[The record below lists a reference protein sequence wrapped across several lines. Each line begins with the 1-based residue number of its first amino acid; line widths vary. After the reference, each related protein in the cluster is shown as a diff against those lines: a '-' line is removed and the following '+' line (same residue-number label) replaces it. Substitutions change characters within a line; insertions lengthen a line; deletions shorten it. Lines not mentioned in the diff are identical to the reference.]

1 MASTFTALEL
11 PSGEAFLLQTETNR
25 RPFTVLVDSGHKKG
39 SGRAHPL
46 SDAIARTTNG
56 FGRIDVAICTHCD
69 ADHANGY
76 RDFADY
82 WTQAGGTIGE
92 FWLPGRWAEHM
103 PDLLFNPAR
112 HFERTIVGAEKLSV
126 LLEEID
132 PELSEADA
140 VRVVFRE
147 FTRDSDDL
155 PEFERE
161 ALEEVLADRPE
172 SIQREAPSPEDRLGE
187 ALGVDRESIDSFE
200 PEPYPS
206 RDAIPPYLPWMRR
219 PWLSDRARG
228 RAYRLALEAIETA
241 KIIKEIAECAVRN
254 RIPIRWFDFNQ
265 WVERGECATGGLPD
279 IIVPLNACELKRPP
293 RPEPF
298 QSFAMFTT
306 ISLKLTPQNVESLV
320 FWRPES
326 LSEPGVL
333 FTGDSR
339 LAHGETRPTVDFST
353 PANFNPA
360 RPILVSAPHHG
371 SQKNDHAYSVLEKWL
386 GGAHLIG
393 PVIKNGGQYNQRVR
407 RFAQFEN
414 RACATC
420 KVCKSRS
427 GLPYQVAVQSCGA
440 DWPLLPGAALCAARL

>member
-1 MASTFTALEL
+1 MASTFTALGL
-11 PSGEAFLLQTETNR
+11 PSGEAFLLQTETNG
-25 RPFTVLVDSGHKKG
+25 RPFTVLVDSGHRKG
-39 SGRAHPL
+39 TGRAHPL
-46 SDAIARTTNG
+46 SDAIARTTG
-56 FGRIDVAICTHCD
+56 SFGLIDVAICTHCD

-103 PDLLFNPAR
+103 PDLLFNPGR
-112 HFERTIVGAEKLSV
+112 HFDRTIVGAEELSEH
-126 LLEEID
+126 LEDID

-140 VRVVFRE
+140 IRAVFNG
-147 FTRDSDDL
+147 FTRASDDL
-155 PEFERE
+155 TELDRE
-161 ALEEVLADRPE
+161 ALEKDLADRQE
-172 SIQREAPSPEDRLGE
+172 GIEREYASPGDRLGK
-187 ALGVDRESIDSFE
+187 ALGVDRDRIDSFE
-200 PEPYPS
+200 PEPYPP
-206 RDAIPPYLPWMRR
+206 RDAVRFYLPWRQPRWRR
-219 PWLSDRARG
+219 T
-228 RAYRLALEAIETA
+228 RAYRLALEAIEAA
-241 KIIKEIAECAVRN
+241 KVIKEIAECAVRN

-360 RPILVSAPHHG
+360 RPILVTAPHHG
-371 SQKNDHAYSVLEKWL
+371 SEKNDHAYSVLTNWL
-386 GGAHLIG
+386 GCSDRIG
-393 PVIKNGGQYNQRVR
+393 PVVKNGGQYNQRVR

-420 KVCKSRS
+420 KVCKFRS
-427 GLPYQVAVQSCGA
+427 GLPYEVAVQSCGA
-440 DWPLLPGAALCAARL
+440 DWPVLPGATLCGGRP